1 MGMITKMDDIS
12 SKMEQLHSIAQQ
24 AREQNGAAVQQDST
38 PSSHTTPLDEIS
50 NTTRFHIPLNDFG
63 LFNHQPRPDC
73 LGVPKCPANTA
84 PMYPAN
90 AVYVAPTPSSSVVHV
105 NGKCEQSWQAGRRL
119 AASHKNQ
126 KDSTVMHRRDRWWVN
141 RGGDAPMLTSI
152 ARFI

>member
-1 MGMITKMDDIS
+1 MGKLMNSKMDDIS

-38 PSSHTTPLDEIS
+38 PLDEIS

-63 LFNHQPRPDC
+63 LFNHQPRLDC

-84 PMYPAN
+84 PAYPAN

-105 NGKCEQSWQAGRRL
+105 
-119 AASHKNQ
+119 
-126 KDSTVMHRRDRWWVN
+126 
-141 RGGDAPMLTSI
+141 
-152 ARFI
+152 